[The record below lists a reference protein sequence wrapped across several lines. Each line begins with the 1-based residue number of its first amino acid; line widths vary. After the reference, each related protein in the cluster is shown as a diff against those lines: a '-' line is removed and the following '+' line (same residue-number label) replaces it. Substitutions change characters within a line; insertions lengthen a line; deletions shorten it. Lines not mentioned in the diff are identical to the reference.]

1 MENELSE
8 VLERLYRQRFSDA
21 DLFVLKKVWNR
32 IVKGFFQK
40 RIDKNA
46 TVLDLGAGACLFI
59 NEVQAKRRIAVDANP
74 DTTKYVSADVEL
86 ISSSDLTLN
95 FIQDGSIDVIFM
107 SNFLEHLSN
116 YLVVLQLFRTC
127 WRKLKPG
134 GNIMILQPNYRLEPK
149 GYFDFLDHTI
159 ILTDRSLVEG
169 LKASGFHITELIP
182 RFLPF
187 TSKSKLPK
195 SAWLVSI
202 YLRVKPLQWF
212 FGKQTFIQASRS
224 KESD

>member
-1 MENELSE
+1 M
-8 VLERLYRQRFSDA
+8 LERLYRERFSDA
-21 DLFVLKKVWNR
+21 DLLVLKKVWSR

-46 TVLDLGAGACLFI
+46 TVLDVGAGACLFI

-74 DTTKYVSADVEL
+74 DTAKYVSADVEL
-86 ISSSDLTLN
+86 ISSSDLTLS

-107 SNFLEHLSN
+107 SNFLEHLSD
-116 YLVVLQLFRTC
+116 YLAVLQLFRTC

-134 GNIMILQPNYRLEPK
+134 GNIMILQPNYRLEPRR
-149 GYFDFLDHTI
+149 YFDFLDHTL

-169 LKASGFHITELIP
+169 LKASGFHITELRP

-195 SAWLVSI
+195 CPWLVSI
-202 YLRVKPLQWF
+202 YLHVKPLQWL

-224 KESD
+224 EESD